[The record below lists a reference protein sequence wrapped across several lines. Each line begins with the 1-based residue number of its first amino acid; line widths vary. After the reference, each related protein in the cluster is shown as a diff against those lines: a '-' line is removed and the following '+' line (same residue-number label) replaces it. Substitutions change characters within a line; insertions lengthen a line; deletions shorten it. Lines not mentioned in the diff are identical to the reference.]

1 MWQLECI
8 YNAMDTHTHTHTS
21 SSAIFT
27 VISRRASVRYLEW
40 CAFENQVDQHKNRLD
55 FSLKTKLIGDGI
67 AIRFIQSAVDG
78 RGGSLPGFLD

>member
-1 MWQLECI
+1 M
-8 YNAMDTHTHTHTS
+8 
-21 SSAIFT
+21 
-27 VISRRASVRYLEW
+27 RYLEW

-55 FSLKTKLIGDGI
+55 FSLRTKLISDGI